1 MSKYIYPAIFKQEGE
16 YFNVSFPDLPGCNT
30 FGKGLMESY
39 DMAEDALALYL
50 YTLEE
55 RNEEIPVPCDIAS
68 LSMDEGAFA
77 SLVSCD
83 TITYRERY
91 DSKLVNKT
99 VTLENWLNKLAEK
112 NHLNCSRLLRNA
124 IKTELGIER

>member
-1 MSKYIYPAIFKQEGE
+1 MAKYIYAAIFDPEEK

-30 FGKGLMESY
+30 FGEGLQKSY

-55 RNEEIPVPCDIAS
+55 EGKDIPTPTDIS
-68 LSMDEGAFA
+68 NIKCSGRTFA
-77 SLVSCD
+77 TLVSCD
-83 TITYRERY
+83 TIVYRQAHDQR
-91 DSKLVNKT
+91 LVNKT
-99 VTLENWLNKLAEK
+99 VTIENWLNKLAER

-124 IKTELGIER
+124 IKAELGIE